1 MLPTIAKMRCGDLML
16 QSSMSAARP
25 SVVVPLRPAT
35 VCVKCEQRAISVC
48 NTIPDEDLHRLT
60 AAATTIVLQAGQ
72 GFIEEGDQANFFY
85 NITAGTARML
95 KSMPDGRRQITGFAA
110 PGAFLGLA
118 AQTHYSFG
126 AEALE
131 PMRVCRFSRSALAGL
146 MEDFAGLE
154 HRLLEI
160 ACSELVL
167 AQEHML
173 LLGRKTAR
181 ERLASFL
188 LARGAMSIDCAL
200 APRFNQ
206 HRLVALPMSRSDIA
220 DYLGLTIETVSR
232 TLTRLKAD
240 SLIALPDAHSIDLLN
255 PARLKMIADG
265 NFLNPIAG
273 SDF

>member
-1 MLPTIAKMRCGDLML
+1 MS
-16 QSSMSAARP
+16 QSSMAAVRP

-35 VCVKCEQRAISVC
+35 VCAKCEQRAISVC
-48 NTIPDEDLHRLT
+48 NSIPDEDLHRL
-60 AAATTIVLQAGQ
+60 AAVATTITVQAGQ
-72 GFIEEGDQANFFY
+72 GFIEEGEHAGSFY
-85 NITAGTARML
+85 NITAGTARL
-95 KSMPDGRRQITGFAA
+95 FKLMPDGRRQITGFAA
-110 PGAFLGLA
+110 PGTFLGLA
-118 AQTHYSFG
+118 AQAAYGFG

-131 PMRVCRFSRSALAGL
+131 PMRLCRFSRVALAGL

-188 LARGAMSIDCAL
+188 LARGAMSTDCPL

-232 TLTRLKAD
+232 TLTRLKTD
-240 SLIALPDAHSIDLLN
+240 RLIALPGAHSIDLLD

-265 NFLNPIAG
+265 
-273 SDF
+273 DF

>member
-1 MLPTIAKMRCGDLML
+1 M
-16 QSSMSAARP
+16 
-25 SVVVPLRPAT
+25 
-35 VCVKCEQRAISVC
+35 
-48 NTIPDEDLHRLT
+48 TIP
-60 AAATTIVLQAGQ
+60 AGQ
-72 GFIEEGDQANFFY
+72 GFIEEGDSANFFY
-85 NITAGTARML
+85 NITLGTARL
-95 KSMPDGRRQITGFAA
+95 FKSMPDGRRQITGFAA
-110 PGAFLGLA
+110 PGTFLGLA
-118 AQTHYSFG
+118 AQTRYGFG

-131 PMRVCRFSRSALAGL
+131 PLRVCRFSRAALVGL
-146 MEDFAGLE
+146 MADFAGLE

-188 LARGAMSIDCAL
+188 LARGAMSSDCPL

-240 SLIALPDAHSIDLLN
+240 RLIALPDAHSIDLLD
-255 PARLKMIADG
+255 PTRLKMIADG
-265 NFLNPIAG
+265 
-273 SDF
+273 DF